1 MNPPNFTNVDCVS
14 LYIDDLDEG
23 IRFYSEALGLR
34 LLWRS
39 GDSCGLGMPEGV
51 AEVVLCTKK
60 NPTVDFKVES
70 VEAALARFVSNGG
83 TCEYGP
89 FDIDIGKCAV
99 VRDRWGNQYCILD
112 MSKGTY
118 DTDESGNVTGVSKK
132 G

>member
-1 MNPPNFTNVDCVS
+1 MNPPIFTNVDCVS

-23 IRFYSEALGLR
+23 IRFYSKALGLR

-51 AEVVLCTKK
+51 AEVVLSTKK

-70 VEAALARFVSNGG
+70 VEAALARFISNGG
-83 TCEYGP
+83 ACEYGP

-118 DTDESGNVTGVSKK
+118 DTDESGNVTGVSRK
-132 G
+132 

>member
-1 MNPPNFTNVDCVS
+1 MNPPIFTNVDCVS

-60 NPTVDFKVES
+60 NPTVDFNTKS
-70 VEAALARFVSNGG
+70 
-83 TCEYGP
+83 
-89 FDIDIGKCAV
+89 
-99 VRDRWGNQYCILD
+99 
-112 MSKGTY
+112 
-118 DTDESGNVTGVSKK
+118 
-132 G
+132 